1 MTGDTIPAKVL
12 SIEVPALTDSF
23 GEVFQVHP
31 KKSMEHLRISWISR
45 GRKPKIKQAW
55 HFETGRMWNHI
66 FKFLQPCF
74 FGWMRRCANNLRH
87 QVMTKN
93 CTCHVFQLRWAIKT
107 WWHKFEDGLAR
118 CLEKSSLTWT
128 KGPKVLFLFIFLVL
142 WCRLKWFMKCL
153 GLVLVNRRLGGT
165 HEMCV
170 FGLGSWI
177 VIYVGVSHLLF
188 NTIIPKMH
196 NGYTLES

>member
-1 MTGDTIPAKVL
+1 
-12 SIEVPALTDSF
+12 
-23 GEVFQVHP
+23 
-31 KKSMEHLRISWISR
+31 
-45 GRKPKIKQAW
+45 
-55 HFETGRMWNHI
+55 
-66 FKFLQPCF
+66 
-74 FGWMRRCANNLRH
+74 
-87 QVMTKN
+87 
-93 CTCHVFQLRWAIKT
+93 
-107 WWHKFEDGLAR
+107 
-118 CLEKSSLTWT
+118 
-128 KGPKVLFLFIFLVL
+128 
-142 WCRLKWFMKCL
+142 MKCL